1 MVKVRR
7 VKIILG
13 LILLTFVVVVSIKPV
28 FGAQIEALGKHLLE
42 VLIVNDDQNPVPVVV
57 KSLPTPQ
64 PILTEI
70 LRKKTLVKEIINEE
84 MTPNSFTQ
92 SFEVDG
98 YERITIYTECVA
110 GKDIPLHV
118 WSSIRGEAP
127 RWYGLVDG
135 DLKCGRPK
143 TTLVQGREYMI
154 QYLGDTPS
162 VVAIRVYLVP

>member
-1 MVKVRR
+1 MRKG
-7 VKIILG
+7 KIIFG
-13 LILLTFVVVVSIKPV
+13 LILLTFIAAISIKPV
-28 FGAQIEALGKHLLE
+28 FGAQIEALGKHLVE
-42 VLIVNDDQNPVPVVV
+42 VLVVNDDQNTIPVIV
-57 KSLPTPQ
+57 KNIPTPQ

-70 LRKKTLVKEIINEE
+70 LRKKTAVKEIINGE

-118 WSSIRGEAP
+118 WASIREEAP